1 MDKKEKNSILWL
13 LKKSNPAMTKEIREP
28 RLIEALIPI
37 MLLIILLTL
46 NVRFF
51 GDDTLSGANQIALIL
66 AATVAGL
73 IAVRLGHNWKSVR
86 KSIVESIGSAMPSIL
101 ILFLIGSL
109 AGTWMISGV
118 VPMLIYYG
126 LKILNPTIFLVASV
140 IICAIVSLSTG
151 SSWSTVATIGIAL
164 LGIGTTLGF
173 NKGLVAGAILS
184 GAYFGDK
191 MSPLSDTTNL
201 APAMAGTDLFTH
213 IRYMIYT
220 TGPSIIIT
228 LIIFLIIGF
237 AGKLESN
244 AADIE
249 MVMAAIENK
258 FDVNPILLIV
268 PAFLI
273 FIIIKKVPPLPALIA
288 GTLAGAV
295 FAVIMQP
302 DVVRE
307 VAGIEGSYIKQ
318 SYIGVM
324 RTMFGS
330 VAVTTDNSSVNE
342 LLSTGGMAGMLNTI
356 WLIITAMV
364 FGGVME
370 AAGMLLKIT
379 SYIMRVVHNAGS
391 LVAATAGT
399 CLFFNVTASDQYL
412 AIVVPGRM
420 FSKIYRD
427 MDLKPE
433 VLSRTLEDSGT
444 VTSVLIPWNTC
455 GATQAGVLG
464 VSTFTYAPYCFFN
477 IISPFMSIFMA
488 AFNIKIRRISD
499 DRKAGKIHSED
510 DRRDI

>member
-1 MDKKEKNSILWL
+1 
-13 LKKSNPAMTKEIREP
+13 MTKAIREP
-28 RLIEALIPI
+28 KLLEALIPI
-37 MLLIILLTL
+37 IVLIILLTF

-51 GDDTLSGANQIALIL
+51 GDDTLSGANQIALVL
-66 AATVAGL
+66 SATIGGL
-73 IAVRLGHNWKSVR
+73 IAVRLGHKWKSIR
-86 KSIVESIGSAMPSIL
+86 SKIVQSIGSAMPSIL

-140 IICAIVSLSTG
+140 IICAVVSLATG

-164 LGIGTTLGF
+164 LGIGITLGF
-173 NKGLVAGAILS
+173 NTGLVAGAILS

-213 IRYMIYT
+213 IRYMILT
-220 TGPSIIIT
+220 TGPSIAIT

-237 AGKLESN
+237 TNNVESVGT
-244 AADIE
+244 DVE
-249 MVMAAIENK
+249 DVMISIKNK
-258 FDVNPILLIV
+258 FNVSPVLLVV

-295 FAVIMQP
+295 FAIVLQP
-302 DVVRE
+302 DVIRE
-307 VAGIEGSYIKQ
+307 IAGNQGSYIKQ
-318 SYIGVM
+318 SYISVM

-330 VAVTTDNSSVNE
+330 VSVSTDHEAVNK
-342 LLSTGGMAGMLNTI
+342 LLSTGGMAGMLNTV
-356 WLIITAMV
+356 WLIIAAMV

-370 AAGMLLKIT
+370 SAGMLMKIT
-379 SYIMRVVHNAGS
+379 KYIMKVVHNAGS
-391 LVAATAGT
+391 LVAATVGT
-399 CLFFNVTASDQYL
+399 CIFFNTTASDQYL

-420 FSKIYRD
+420 FAKIYED

-488 AFNIKIRRISD
+488 AFNIKIRRISEEKEA
-499 DRKAGKIHSED
+499 RKASIHSEE
-510 DRRDI
+510 DRTDI

>member
-1 MDKKEKNSILWL
+1 
-13 LKKSNPAMTKEIREP
+13 MTKEIREP

-37 MLLIILLTL
+37 ILLIILLTF
-46 NVRFF
+46 NVRYF
-51 GDDTLSGANQIALIL
+51 GDETLSGANQIALVL
-66 AATVAGL
+66 SATVAGL
-73 IAVRLGHNWKSVR
+73 IASRLGHSWKSIRETVV
-86 KSIVESIGSAMPSIL
+86 KSIGSAMPSIL

-126 LKILNPTIFLVASV
+126 LQILSPTIFLFASV
-140 IICAIVSLSTG
+140 IICAIVSLATG
-151 SSWSTVATIGIAL
+151 SSWSTVATIGLAL
-164 LGIGTTLGF
+164 LGIGITLGF

-201 APAMAGTDLFTH
+201 APAMAGTDIFTH
-213 IRYMIYT
+213 IRYMIIT
-220 TGPSIIIT
+220 TGPSIIIA

-237 AGKLESN
+237 TNKVEAKS
-244 AADIE
+244 AD
-249 MVMAAIENK
+249 VDAVLTAINNK
-258 FDVNPILLIV
+258 FNVSPILLVV

-273 FIIIKKVPPLPALIA
+273 FIIIKRVPPLPALIA

-295 FAVIMQP
+295 FAIILQP
-302 DVVRE
+302 DVIRE
-307 VAGIEGSYIKQ
+307 VANTEGNYVKQ
-318 SYIGVM
+318 SYISTM

-330 VAVTTDNSSVNE
+330 VSVSTDNSAVNE
-342 LLSTGGMAGMLNTI
+342 LLSTRGMAGMLNTV

-370 AAGMLLKIT
+370 SAGMLIKIT
-379 SYIMRVVHNAGS
+379 HYIMKVVHNAGS
-391 LVAATAGT
+391 LVGATVAT
-399 CLFFNVTASDQYL
+399 CLFFNTTASDQYL

-420 FSKIYRD
+420 FAKMYKK
-427 MDLKPE
+427 MGFKPE
-433 VLSRTLEDSGT
+433 LLSRTLEDSGT

-488 AFNIKIRRISD
+488 AFNIKIRRLSD
-499 DRKAGKIHSED
+499 DDESRAHTEED
-510 DRRDI
+510 RHDI